1 MLVFSLASL
10 LSVGIE
16 LLEVIGIFWLFIY
29 LYFSGLTLPYIGFLT
44 CCIDCLKGL
53 NGSEDYYYNA
63 DEKLLF
69 GDLSCT

>member
-1 MLVFSLASL
+1 
-10 LSVGIE
+10 
-16 LLEVIGIFWLFIY
+16 
-29 LYFSGLTLPYIGFLT
+29 
-44 CCIDCLKGL
+44 LKGL